1 MSRMAF
7 VGDKNEV
14 FDGRLPAT
22 NSYPTL
28 SVAEFQGLFHFLSNE
43 TENGMLHRLGLAR
56 ITVHQELAT
65 AVAKHGSLDALSLHW
80 FGDSAAG
87 IVLYKQA
94 VFSLAAHNVIGNK
107 LSTAQTRPP
116 KPPTGKRHCR
126 AKPNIVWCN
135 TAKPWTY
142 YLTANP
148 CTPLRLSNHESTAKP
163 D

>member
-7 VGDKNEV
+7 VGDKDEV

-56 ITVHQELAT
+56 ITVHQELAA

-107 LSTAQTRPP
+107 LSTDATAEAADRQEALQSKAEHCLVQYRQAVDLLLNG
-116 KPPTGKRHCR
+116 KPMYTFE
-126 AKPNIVWCN
+126 VV
-135 TAKPWTY
+135 
-142 YLTANP
+142 
-148 CTPLRLSNHESTAKP
+148 
-163 D
+163 